1 MTVKGVAQMLV
12 AEPTDGEAAFKLAQL
27 FRYGQ
32 QRQGLRMR
40 LWMPLAT
47 SLRTESPWFRL
58 AKPGV
63 LQTQLHPA
71 PALLLLSDAADWR
84 AAQAFYGDRP
94 DLPKVHLLHRADL
107 RQWGHG
113 ALGQPAIRVA
123 LGEAVAQA
131 LKDHPEIRE
140 PIAVMPL
147 GMDPEDLPPAPVVKA
162 GCLVLA
168 RDQPA
173 LGLALHQ
180 ALQAQGIP
188 TMCELSPWPL
198 LQWQRALAA
207 AEVVVVLS
215 SVQAPGLDLR
225 RLAAMALGT
234 VVVMDE
240 PSFDDGLC
248 RDGENALIRLADG
261 QELAKAV
268 RQVQD
273 DPGLR
278 RRLIAGGRSTL
289 LRYRTARE
297 RLCFNDL
304 IDSLA
309 DHWSTARASHRGR

>member
-1 MTVKGVAQMLV
+1 MLV
-12 AEPTDGEAAFKLAQL
+12 AEPTDGDAAFKLAQL
-27 FRYGQ
+27 FGYGQ
-32 QRQGLRMR
+32 QRPGLQLR
-40 LWMPLAT
+40 LWMPPAT
-47 SLRTESPWFRL
+47 SLRTESPWFPL

-63 LQTQLHPA
+63 LHTQLHPN

-94 DLPKVHLLHRADL
+94 DLPKIHVLHGADL

-113 ALGQPAIRVA
+113 ALGQPAVRVA

-131 LKDHPEIRE
+131 LKGNPAIRE
-140 PIAVMPL
+140 PIQVMPL
-147 GMDPEDLPPAPVVKA
+147 GLDPEDLPPAPVVKA

-168 RDQPA
+168 RDQPT

-188 TMCELSPWPL
+188 ALCEVSPWPRW
-198 LQWQRALAA
+198 QWQRALAA

-215 SVQAPGLDLR
+215 PAQAHAPGLDLR

-240 PSFDDGLC
+240 PRFDDGLC
-248 RDGENALIRLADG
+248 RDGNNALIRLADG
-261 QELAKAV
+261 QELSRAV
-268 RQVQD
+268 CQVLD
-273 DPGLR
+273 DGTLR
-278 RRLIAGGRSTL
+278 RRLLAGGRSTL

-309 DHWSTARASHRGR
+309 DHWSTARASHQAL